1 MISYSFYKVYFDPSI
16 AEEKKDACCQTGGKE
31 TLERRLRTNRA
42 IVWFSLGVAVVGAS
56 YGRVSFPKQNIRSI
70 LFSSNSKLLAG
81 ASIGKNLN
89 ARSITLKLHVGG
101 MHCNG
106 CANRVQNAIQ
116 SSVSGIE
123 NVLVDH
129 KAGHAVVVGKD
140 IKAADIKKTIEKLG
154 YTVDASRG

>member
-1 MISYSFYKVYFDPSI
+1 
-16 AEEKKDACCQTGGKE
+16 
-31 TLERRLRTNRA
+31 
-42 IVWFSLGVAVVGAS
+42 
-56 YGRVSFPKQNIRSI
+56 
-70 LFSSNSKLLAG
+70 
-81 ASIGKNLN
+81 
-89 ARSITLKLHVGG
+89 

-116 SSVSGIE
+116 SSVSAIE

-129 KAGHAVVVGKD
+129 KTGHAVVVGKD